1 MDSGS
6 LRVLATLA
14 CPTGLPTTEIT
25 FANQAKAAGYKTA
38 IVGKVKGTEI
48 IKFHAPLI
56 TPNGDKI
63 ALD

>member
-14 CPTGLPTTEIT
+14 CPTGLPTTETT

-38 IVGKVKGTEI
+38 IVGKVKGSEI
-48 IKFHAPLI
+48 IKFYIPPP
-56 TPNGDKI
+56 TTNGDKN
-63 ALD
+63 ALA